1 MAKTEDG
8 RFVAVDH
15 KGDVIPEGAIRETE
29 IEAVATLCREQAKLQ
44 LENANADPTAWGRR
58 LREAKMEKVQVQNP
72 ATK

>member
-29 IEAVATLCREQAKLQ
+29 IEAVATLCREQARDAENVYLQ
-44 LENANADPTAWGRR
+44 PCC
-58 LREAKMEKVQVQNP
+58 P
-72 ATK
+72 ASKTLKG